1 MADQSDVETA
11 LVNAAMAA
19 LYPQGLSGPSICGAP
34 VRLYRGWP
42 ESSALDAD
50 LAAGYV
56 NITVF
61 PEETGERNTTRYLPQ
76 WSNPAPVTPTLT
88 VATTPDSATFAGS
101 AGAGQIAGILADADT
116 YVYPCQSGD
125 APANVAAN
133 LASQIMA
140 NRLVQLSNATIT
152 LPGVQ
157 RLIARTVATQ
167 GVFNQVRRQ
176 EQIFRLIGWCAD
188 PALRDAAMIALDS
201 ALAATYFL
209 PFSDG
214 SVGRLRFRQSITLD
228 RQENASLY
236 RRDLL
241 YSVEYPTLQ
250 TATLAAMLFGTTTL
264 GTAGNASVSL
274 TD

>member
-11 LVNAAMAA
+11 LVAAAMAA
-19 LYPQGLSGPSICGAP
+19 LYPQGLSGPSACGAP

-42 ESSALDAD
+42 ESAALDAD

-61 PEETGERNTTRYLPQ
+61 PEASGERNTTRYLTL
-76 WSNPAPVTPTLT
+76 WSNPVPVTPTLT
-88 VATTPDSATFAGS
+88 VSLSADSVTFAGT
-101 AGAGQIAGILADADT
+101 AGAGQIAGVLADGVT
-116 YVYPCQSGD
+116 FVYPCVAGD
-125 APANVAAN
+125 GPANVAAN
-133 LASQIMA
+133 LASQITA
-140 NRLVQLSNATIT
+140 SRPVQLANATIT
-152 LPGVQ
+152 IPGVT

-167 GVFNQVRRQ
+167 GIFNQVRRQ
-176 EQIFRLIGWCAD
+176 EQIFRVTGWCPS
-188 PALRDAAMIALDS
+188 PALRDAAMIAIDS

-209 PFSDG
+209 PLADG

-250 TATLAAMLFGTTTL
+250 TETLAALLFGTTTI
-264 GTAGNASVSL
+264 GTVANASASF

>member
-1 MADQSDVETA
+1 MADQSDVEAA
-11 LVNAAMAA
+11 LIAAAMVA
-19 LYPQGLSGPSICGAP
+19 LYPQGLSGPSACGAP

-42 ESSALDAD
+42 ESSTLDAD

-61 PEETGERNTTRYLPQ
+61 PEEIGERNTTRYLPK

-88 VATTPDSATFAGS
+88 VTTTPDSVTFAGS
-101 AGAGQIAGILADADT
+101 AGAGQIAGILADAET
-116 YVYPCQSGD
+116 YVYPCQAGD

-140 NRLVQLSNATIT
+140 NRLVQLSSATIT

-157 RLIARTVATQ
+157 RLIARAIATQ
-167 GVFNQVRRQ
+167 SVFSQIRRQ

-188 PALRDAAMIALDS
+188 PAIRDAAMIAIDS
-201 ALAATYFL
+201 ALAGLYFL
-209 PFSDG
+209 PLADG
-214 SVGRLRFRQSITLD
+214 SVGRSRFRQSITLD

-250 TATLAAMLFGTTTL
+250 TATLAAMLFGTATI
-264 GTAGNASVSL
+264 GIAADASVSL

>member
-11 LVNAAMAA
+11 LVAAAMAA
-19 LYPQGLSGPSICGAP
+19 LYPQGLSGPSVCGAP

-76 WSNPAPVTPTLT
+76 WSNPAPVTPTLL
-88 VATTPDSATFAGS
+88 VTTTQDSVTFAGS

-116 YVYPCQSGD
+116 YVYPCQTGD

-140 NRLVQLSNATIT
+140 NRPVALANATIT
-152 LPGVQ
+152 LPGVG
-157 RLIARTVATQ
+157 RLIARTAATQ
-167 GVFNQVRRQ
+167 GVFTQIRRQ

-188 PALRDAAMIALDS
+188 PAIRDAAMIAVDQ
-201 ALAATYFL
+201 ALAGLYFL
-209 PFSDG
+209 PLADG
-214 SVGRLRFRQSITLD
+214 RVGRSRFRQSITLD

-250 TATLAAMLFGTTTL
+250 TATLAAMLFGTTTI
-264 GTAGNASVSL
+264 GTAANASVSL
-274 TD
+274 TS

>member
-11 LVNAAMAA
+11 LVAAAMAA
-19 LYPQGLSGPSICGAP
+19 LYPQGLSGPSVCGAP

-76 WSNPAPVTPTLT
+76 WSNPAPVTPTLL
-88 VATTPDSATFAGS
+88 VTTTQDSVTFAGS

-116 YVYPCQSGD
+116 YVYPCQTGD

-140 NRLVQLSNATIT
+140 NRPVALANATIT
-152 LPGVQ
+152 LPGVG
-157 RLIARTVATQ
+157 RLIARTAATQ
-167 GVFNQVRRQ
+167 GVFTQIRRQ

-188 PALRDAAMIALDS
+188 PAIRDAAMIAVDQ
-201 ALAATYFL
+201 ALAGLYFL
-209 PFSDG
+209 PLADG
-214 SVGRLRFRQSITLD
+214 SVGRSRFRQSITLD

-250 TATLAAMLFGTTTL
+250 TATLAAMLFGTTTI
-264 GTAGNASVSL
+264 GTAANASVSL
-274 TD
+274 TS

>member
-11 LVNAAMAA
+11 LIAAAMEA
-19 LYPQGLSGPSICGAP
+19 LYPQGLSGPSVCGAP

-61 PEETGERNTTRYLPQ
+61 PEDTGEHNTTRYLPK
-76 WSNPAPVTPTLT
+76 WSNPAPITPTLT
-88 VATTPDSATFAGS
+88 VSATADSVTFAGT
-101 AGAGQIAGILADADT
+101 AGPGQLAGILANDAT
-116 YVYPCQSGD
+116 YVYACKTGD

-133 LASQIMA
+133 LVSQIAA
-140 NRLVQLSNATIT
+140 NQAVQLANATIT
-152 LPGVQ
+152 LPGVT
-157 RLIARTVATQ
+157 RLIARTATTQ
-167 GVFNQVRRQ
+167 TVFNQVRRQ
-176 EQIFRLIGWCAD
+176 EQIFRLIGWCND
-188 PALRDAAMIALDS
+188 PSVRDAAMIALDS

-209 PFSDG
+209 PFADG
-214 SVGRLRFRQSITLD
+214 TVGRLRFRQSITLD
-228 RQENASLY
+228 RQENANLY

-250 TATLAAMLFGTTTL
+250 TASLVSMLFGTTTI
-264 GTAGNASVSL
+264 GTVANAAISL

>member
-11 LVNAAMAA
+11 LVAAAMAA
-19 LYPQGLSGPSICGAP
+19 LYPQGLSGPSVCGAP

-76 WSNPAPVTPTLT
+76 WSNPAPVTPTLL
-88 VATTPDSATFAGS
+88 VTTTQDSVTFAGS

-116 YVYPCQSGD
+116 YVYPCQAGD

-140 NRLVQLSNATIT
+140 NRPVALSNATIT
-152 LPGVQ
+152 LPGVG
-157 RLIARTVATQ
+157 RLIARTAANQ
-167 GVFNQVRRQ
+167 GVFTQIRRQ

-188 PALRDAAMIALDS
+188 PAIRDAAMIAVDQ
-201 ALAATYFL
+201 ALAGLYFL
-209 PFSDG
+209 PLADG
-214 SVGRLRFRQSITLD
+214 SVGRSRFRQSITLD

-250 TATLAAMLFGTTTL
+250 TATLAAMLFGTTTI
-264 GTAGNASVSL
+264 GTAANASVSL
-274 TD
+274 TS

>member
-19 LYPQGLSGPSICGAP
+19 LYPQGLSGPSVCGAP

-88 VATTPDSATFAGS
+88 AAMTPDSVTLAGS
-101 AGAGQIAGILADADT
+101 AGAGQIAGILADAET
-116 YVYPCQSGD
+116 YVYPCQNGD

-140 NRLVQLSNATIT
+140 NRLVQLSDATIT

-167 GVFNQVRRQ
+167 GVFNQIRRQ

-188 PALRDAAMIALDS
+188 PALRDAAMIVLDS
-201 ALAATYFL
+201 ALAAMYFL
-209 PFSDG
+209 PFADG

-250 TATLAAMLFGTTTL
+250 TATLAAMLFGTTTI

>member
-11 LVNAAMAA
+11 LVAAAMAA
-19 LYPQGLSGPSICGAP
+19 LYPQGLSGPSACGAP
-34 VRLYRGWP
+34 VRIYRGWP

-61 PEETGERNTTRYLPQ
+61 PEDTGEHNTTRYLPK

-88 VATTPDSATFAGS
+88 VTTTQDSVTFAGS
-101 AGAGQIAGILADADT
+101 AGAGQIAGILADTNT
-116 YVYPCQSGD
+116 YVYPCQTGD

-157 RLIARTVATQ
+157 RLIARTVASQ
-167 GVFNQVRRQ
+167 GVFNQIRRQ
-176 EQIFRLIGWCAD
+176 EQSFRLIGWCAD

-209 PFSDG
+209 PLADG
-214 SVGRLRFRQSITLD
+214 SVGRLRFRQSLTLD

-250 TATLAAMLFGTTTL
+250 TATLAGMLFGTATI